1 MAILVMRAAV
11 LLLMGAL
18 LAPLEAAAQVKL
30 SKQAQEAAEA
40 RTAYDRAMVFF
51 EQGAYKEAEKE
62 FRTAEKKTDDKNI
75 EYVMAAAFNY
85 LKLHRPNDARKR
97 YERIYKK
104 DPTDSRALVGMAA
117 SYEEAQNYR
126 EAVKLWMRYAKM
138 VLPPAEGQEAALLLR
153 SAQELFA
160 AHYEIAENPAGGA
173 PNLATPQQELEWGL
187 GAAKEIAASGLPLV
201 ADKSVSDYV
210 ANLSQALVK
219 HAKYFPTNYEL
230 FVLDSATVNAVTTP
244 GFIFVFRGILE
255 AAEDEAALAG
265 VLAHEIGHSV
275 AHHAAKMQT
284 RAAQDQQQLQK
295 YRESNSGWS
304 RFMASLL
311 EGGNPLGQLRFSREQ
326 EEQADRLGV
335 HIAFDAGWNPSG
347 ITQLFQKFESMSPSS
362 RSSWDLMM
370 QTHPFSIDRIHAVT
384 EYAAL
389 LPPRATRTNSPEFTR
404 MKARLKALPPPPD
417 ATGLMRPALPTKPPA
432 NPASGAG
439 RLRAWSLTNA
449 PFEGTMPEDWTA
461 RTTEAG
467 TTVIEGAEGTDA
479 YQVTVELQ
487 VAPRSGLKGLTLAD
501 MAGRVAANIKQR
513 PQARVEAPVA
523 DRTPGGQPVMRMAA
537 TYGVEGERG
546 RIVPVR
552 HVSAVVEFPGWFA
565 VVSYFGPESHYN
577 RFLAEAEAIANSLSF
592 TGR

>member
-1 MAILVMRAAV
+1 MATLITRAAIL
-11 LLLMGAL
+11 LLIGAL
-18 LAPLEAAAQVKL
+18 LAPVGAAAQVKL
-30 SKQAQEAAEA
+30 SKQEREAAEA
-40 RTAYDRAMVFF
+40 RTAYDRGLVFF
-51 EQGAYKEAEKE
+51 EQGAHKEAEKE
-62 FRTAEKKTDDKNI
+62 FRNAEKKTDDKNLD
-75 EYVMAAAFNY
+75 YVFAAAFNY
-85 LKLHRPNDARKR
+85 LKLHRPDDARKR

-104 DPTDSRALVGMAA
+104 DPTNTRALVGMAA

-126 EAVKLWMRYAKM
+126 EAVKIWMRYARM
-138 VLPPAEGQEAALLLR
+138 TLPPAEGQEAAALLR

-201 ADKSVSDYV
+201 ADKTVSDYV

-219 HAKYFPTNYEL
+219 RAKYFPTNYEL

-304 RFMASLL
+304 RFMAGLL

-335 HIAFDAGWNPSG
+335 HIAFDAGWNPAG

-362 RSSWDLMM
+362 RRSWDLMM

-417 ATGLMRPALPTKPPA
+417 ATGLMRPMAPPVKPPA
-432 NPASGAG
+432 AAS
-439 RLRAWSLTNA
+439 RVRSWSLTNA

-461 RTTEAG
+461 RPTESG
-467 TTVIEGAEGTDA
+467 TTVFEGAEGTDA

-487 VAPRSGLKGLTLAD
+487 VAPTSGLKGLALAD
-501 MAGRVAANIKQR
+501 MAGRVAANLKER
-513 PQARVEAPVA
+513 PRARVEAPVP
-523 DRTPGGQPVMRMAA
+523 DRTPGGQPVLRIAA
-537 TYGVEGERG
+537 AYGVEDEQG

-577 RFLAEAEAIANSLSF
+577 RFLTEAEAIANSLSF